1 MNRCNE
7 IILKYVF
14 YLYDKWVYGSSLW
27 DLPFLLGG
35 GDDFIY
41 YSDISVTSY
50 VAPRC
55 TTECKNGYEWGLII
69 YFCMSLTAVGRCN
82 ANMLTK

>member
-1 MNRCNE
+1 MDFIFMISEFMDPLSE
-7 IILKYVF
+7 IF
-14 YLYDKWVYGSSLW
+14 PSFW
-27 DLPFLLGG
+27 GG
-35 GDDFIY
+35 GNDFIY